1 MVRLS
6 YQNIANSYYEV
17 KQAACGRQACS
28 VMIMVAYEVDAMSS
42 CKMLTQL
49 LRSDNI
55 AYTIRPVLNFDE
67 VVHNFQSFLTE
78 DIKSIFMVNCGAV
91 SRVHLM
97 NVPHLL
103 LIYLSFVLFVL
114 ALQYPQDI

>member
-1 MVRLS
+1 MVRFN
-6 YQNIANSYYEV
+6 YTNIADSYLEV

-28 VMIMVAYEVDAMSS
+28 VMIMVAHEVDAMSS

-67 VVHNFQSFLTE
+67 VIHNYQSFMTD
-78 DIKSIFMVNCGAV
+78 DIKSIFMINCGAV
-91 SRVHLM
+91 SQ
-97 NVPHLL
+97 NV
-103 LIYLSFVLFVL
+103 
-114 ALQYPQDI
+114 